1 MDYILPIELF
11 GDTNLAYFP
20 KIIKR
25 FTKFEN
31 CFKFTDMKN
40 ILLLVI
46 VSMFTLTGWT
56 NKDTVLLVSDYVVT
70 DGSTDVADAI
80 QKIIDENP
88 NRTIYFPDGTYML
101 SHPIVTPA
109 DPKRSV
115 HLELSNYAI
124 LKAAEG
130 WKEGEAIV
138 KLGGSHPFNN
148 IMIVGSNYGL
158 NGGIIDGSNVA
169 DGISI
174 DGGRETRIKEVS
186 IKHTRIGIHIKHGA
200 NSGSSDSDI
209 VDVNIV
215 GNNMPNS
222 IGLLIEGFDNT
233 FTNMRIYAVNKGV
246 WCKTGG
252 NSFRNIH
259 PLFKYGEYQDY
270 NSGCGFV
277 IEAENNFLNYCY
289 SDQFATGFKLVGN
302 GCYNL
307 TDYFCF
313 WYTDR
318 GQSQTA
324 IEADGK
330 FNSMVSSIRIGF
342 HPNCSNITVLKVK
355 EEGGKGKLLH
365 TILPNREFSPSDVSA
380 QYLL

>member
-1 MDYILPIELF
+1 MK
-11 GDTNLAYFP
+11 
-20 KIIKR
+20 KI
-25 FTKFEN
+25 F
-31 CFKFTDMKN
+31 
-40 ILLLVI
+40 LLTFVAL
-46 VSMFTLTGWT
+46 FTLTAWT
-56 NKDTVLLVSDYVVT
+56 KKDRAAVLFVSDYVVT
-70 DGSTDVADAI
+70 DGSVDVADDI
-80 QKIIDENP
+80 QKIIDDNP
-88 NRTIYFPDGTYML
+88 NRTIYFPDGTYLL

-109 DPKRSV
+109 DPKLSV

-138 KLGGSHPFNN
+138 RLGGSHPANN
-148 IMIVGSNYGL
+148 IMITGSNYGL
-158 NGGIIDGSNVA
+158 NGGIIDGNNIA

-186 IKHTRIGIHIKHGA
+186 IKHTRIGIHIKYGA

-215 GNNMPNS
+215 GNNSPNS
-222 IGLLIEGFDNT
+222 IGVLIEGYDNT
-233 FTNMRIYAVNKGV
+233 FTSMRIYSVNKGV

-259 PLFKYGEYQDY
+259 PLYRFGDNQDY
-270 NSGCGFV
+270 DSGCGFV

-302 GCYNL
+302 GCFNL
-307 TDYFCF
+307 TDCFCY

-324 IEADGK
+324 IQAEGE
-330 FNSMVSSIRIGF
+330 FNSMVSSMRIGF
-342 HPNCSNITVLKVK
+342 HKGCENVTVLKVK
-355 EEGGKGKLLH
+355 QDGGKGKLIH
-365 TILPNREFSPSDVSA
+365 MILPEREFSTSDVSHH
-380 QYLL
+380 YLVN